1 MSNILK
7 IRVVLDVVEDVFR
20 DIEIAADAPLLHL
33 HAATLDAFGWDGD
46 EMASFYRSNESWDR
60 GEEIPLMA
68 MPDGFEEAEES
79 LDFEDMDLSATSRQT
94 ETPSME
100 SKPVGHL
107 LKAVNDR
114 AVYVYDFL
122 RMWCF
127 YVELIEVLEPEEG
140 ASYPRLVGEFGE
152 APTPESREID
162 LMDLGDVEPEGPTST
177 GDAELD
183 AYLNEDDE
191 DDDVGHTSLDDLDYD
206 LI

>member
-20 DIEIAADAPLLHL
+20 DIEIEADAPLLHL

-79 LDFEDMDLSATSRQT
+79 MDFEDMDLSAGSGPT

-100 SKPVGHL
+100 SKRVGHL
-107 LKAVNDR
+107 LSKVNDR

-127 YVELIEVLEPEEG
+127 YVELIEVLEPEG
-140 ASYPRLVGEFGE
+140 NASYPRLVGEFGV
-152 APTPESREID
+152 APAPESREID
-162 LMDLGDVEPEGPTST
+162 LGDLGELESEGPNST

-191 DDDVGHTSLDDLDYD
+191 DDDVGHTSLDDLDHD

>member
-1 MSNILK
+1 MNNILK
-7 IRVVLDVVEDVFR
+7 IRVVLDMVEDVFR
-20 DIEIAADAPLLHL
+20 DIEIEADAPLLHL
-33 HAATLDAFGWDGD
+33 HAATLDAFGWEGD
-46 EMASFYRSNESWDR
+46 EMASFYRSNDSWDR

-79 LDFEDMDLSATSRQT
+79 MDFEDMDLSAASSKT

-100 SKPVGHL
+100 SKRVGHL
-107 LKAVNDR
+107 LAAVNDR

-127 YVELIEVLEPEEG
+127 YVELIEVLEPEAG
-140 ASYPRLVGEFGE
+140 ASYPRLVGEFGV
-152 APTPESREID
+152 APAPESREID
-162 LMDLGDVEPEGPTST
+162 LGDLGELEAEGPTST

-191 DDDVGHTSLDDLDYD
+191 DDDVGYTSLDDLDHD